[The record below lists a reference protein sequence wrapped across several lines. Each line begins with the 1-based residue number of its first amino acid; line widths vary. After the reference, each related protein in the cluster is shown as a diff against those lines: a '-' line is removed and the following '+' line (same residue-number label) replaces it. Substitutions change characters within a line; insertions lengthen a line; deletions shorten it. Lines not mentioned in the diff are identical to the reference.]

1 MTAFD
6 LLLRGGLVV
15 DGTGAAG
22 RPADVGVLGD
32 RILAVGDLS
41 AVDSGEVATTIDCA
55 GLVVAPGFI
64 DPHGH
69 SDGSLFLDGGLVSHL
84 RQGFTTQLSGNCGES
99 LAPITDMGREL
110 VALSLRPH
118 DLVAR
123 WRTFAEYLDAVDEQA
138 LGPNVAFLVGHG
150 TVRGSVLGSE
160 AREPEDLELRAM
172 VREVEVAMDAGAFG
186 LSTGLIY
193 APGMHAAPGEVAA
206 LVVAATRRG
215 GLYATHMRDETRGL
229 FASLSESIAAIR
241 AAVAAGV
248 NAPRLQISHLKCAS
262 RDVWGR
268 AGEAIAVLEAARA
281 DGLDVAA
288 DQYPY
293 TAAATTLAT
302 ILPPTLL
309 GLGVDACVMAL
320 ADRDVRGRVQA
331 EIAQG
336 VSGWEN
342 VAADPGW
349 GGIVI
354 SYAAS
359 HPDWSGRSLAEL
371 GEALDRDPA
380 DIAFDALIDD
390 RLDVSIVIHCMAEAD
405 VETIM
410 AVPWIAVCTDAEGR
424 RPGHPILDAG
434 RPHPRTYGST
444 ARVLGTYVRGRGGLA
459 PGLSLE
465 TAVAKMT
472 SVPAA
477 RLGLRDRG
485 VLREGAMADVVAFD
499 PATVADV
506 ATYADPARHP
516 AGIEHV
522 VVNGWPAVRD
532 GAETGER
539 AGRLLRHAG

>member
-15 DGTGAAG
+15 DGTGTPG
-22 RPADVGVLGD
+22 RRVDVGVLGD
-32 RILAVGDLS
+32 RILAIGDLS
-41 AVDSGEVATTIDCA
+41 AVGEGDAATTLDVT
-55 GLVVAPGFI
+55 GRVVAPGFI

-84 RQGFTTQLSGNCGES
+84 RQGFTTQLSGNCGDS
-99 LAPITDMGREL
+99 LAPITDIGREL
-110 VALSLRPH
+110 VELSLRPH
-118 DLVAR
+118 GLVAR
-123 WRTFAEYLDAVDEQA
+123 WRTFAEYLDAVAGQR

-150 TVRGSVLGSE
+150 TVRGSVLGSD
-160 AREPEDLELRAM
+160 ARPPDDEELRTM
-172 VREVEVAMDAGAFG
+172 VGEVERAMDAGAFG
-186 LSTGLIY
+186 LSSGLIY
-193 APGMHAAPGEVAA
+193 APGMHAATDEIAA

-229 FASLSESIAAIR
+229 FDSLAESIGAIR
-241 AAVAAGV
+241 AAAAAGV
-248 NAPRLQISHLKCAS
+248 AAPRLQVSHLKAGS
-262 RDVWGR
+262 SAVLGR
-268 AGEAIAVLEAARA
+268 AGDAIAVLEAARA
-281 DGLDVAA
+281 EGLDVAA
-288 DQYPY
+288 DLYPY

-302 ILPPTLL
+302 ILPPALL
-309 GLGVDACVMAL
+309 SLGVDDAL
-320 ADRDVRGRVQA
+320 LALSDLDVRGRVQA

-359 HPDWSGRSLAEL
+359 HPEWSGQSLAEL
-371 GEALDRDPA
+371 GERLDRDPA
-380 DIAFDALIDD
+380 DVAFDALIDD
-390 RLDVSIVIHCMAEAD
+390 HLDVSIVIHCMAEPD
-405 VETIM
+405 VEAIM

-434 RPHPRTYGST
+434 KPHPRTYGST
-444 ARVLGTYVRGRGGLA
+444 ARVLGSYVRERGV
-459 PGLSLE
+459 LSLE
-465 TAVAKMT
+465 AAVAKMT

-485 VLREGAMADVVAFD
+485 VLREGALADVVVFD

-506 ATYADPARHP
+506 ATYAEPAQHP
-516 AGIEHV
+516 IGIEHV
-522 VVNGWPAVRD
+522 VVNGRLAVRD

>member
-1 MTAFD
+1 
-6 LLLRGGLVV
+6 
-15 DGTGAAG
+15 
-22 RPADVGVLGD
+22 
-32 RILAVGDLS
+32 
-41 AVDSGEVATTIDCA
+41 
-55 GLVVAPGFI
+55 
-64 DPHGH
+64 
-69 SDGSLFLDGGLVSHL
+69 
-84 RQGFTTQLSGNCGES
+84 
-99 LAPITDMGREL
+99 
-110 VALSLRPH
+110 
-118 DLVAR
+118 
-123 WRTFAEYLDAVDEQA
+123 
-138 LGPNVAFLVGHG
+138 
-150 TVRGSVLGSE
+150 
-160 AREPEDLELRAM
+160 
-172 VREVEVAMDAGAFG
+172 
-186 LSTGLIY
+186 
-193 APGMHAAPGEVAA
+193 
-206 LVVAATRRG
+206 
-215 GLYATHMRDETRGL
+215 MRDETRGL
-229 FASLSESIAAIR
+229 FASLRESIAAIR

-248 NAPRLQISHLKCAS
+248 TAPRLQVSHLKCAS

-281 DGLDVAA
+281 EGVDVAA

-349 GGIVI
+349 DGIVI

-444 ARVLGTYVRGRGGLA
+444 ARVLGTYVRERGGLA
-459 PGLSLE
+459 LE

-485 VLREGAMADVVAFD
+485 VLREGAMADLVAFD
-499 PATVADV
+499 PGTVADV
-506 ATYADPARHP
+506 ATYAEPARHP
-516 AGIEHV
+516 IGVDHV
-522 VVNGWPAVRD
+522 VVNGCLAVRD